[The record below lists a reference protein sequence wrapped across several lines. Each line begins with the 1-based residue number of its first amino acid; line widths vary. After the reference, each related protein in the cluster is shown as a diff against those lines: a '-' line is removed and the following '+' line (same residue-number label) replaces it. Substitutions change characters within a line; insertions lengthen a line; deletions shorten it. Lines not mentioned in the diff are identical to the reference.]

1 MNKIQRNLAAVVLGA
16 TVLLTAVPAS
26 AQPAKPVD
34 TPSPAASIEYFL
46 PFSGAQYNPE
56 ILSPQ
61 AFFGFEI
68 GERLADWGDITRYM
82 AYLAQS
88 SDRVSTKTFG
98 KTYEG
103 RPFIHVYITSP
114 RNQARLEQIRQEHL
128 QLLDPQVSGDL
139 NLDEMPLV
147 VNLGGSIHGN
157 EISGSQAL
165 IAIAYY
171 WTAAQGEEVE
181 KLLERTVLVLTPG
194 FNPDGINRF
203 CSWITTTASQNHF
216 QDKQS
221 REYSEPQPSSRV
233 NHYWMD
239 CNRDWLT
246 AQHDVGRNGAA
257 MYEYWMPTVLLDMH
271 EMGTRNLFYF
281 SPGDP
286 NRTYQYIP
294 QENQDLT
301 LAISKYTSRS
311 LKSIG
316 TQYFTRRGYDDFFIG
331 KGACYGDIQGSV
343 CILHEAASSRG
354 HMAIS
359 SKNGPFTLPETIRW
373 QGHAAMAVLEGA
385 DANRKALM
393 DYQRRF
399 YVNAAAAAAGDAN
412 KGYLFDAGSDK
423 ARAWHFLENLK
434 LHEIDV
440 YTVTGEEGKYYV
452 PFEQRHYYKIKG
464 IFEDI
469 TQYQD
474 SVFYDIS
481 TWSPARAYALNYRL
495 TDKAPKAC
503 EKIETLEFPKGVVSG
518 GVSTI
523 GYAFSNG
530 DYYAPYL
537 INALQSKGVRVEV
550 TPQSFE
556 YRYKAAKIK
565 KQFPAGTLI
574 VPVADQT
581 LEGEALY
588 NLLCEEAAKSAVD
601 LTALQADKRNGFDL
615 SAVKRVGV
623 RQPRTAIVTGN
634 GAQFQQ
640 GTMWFL
646 LDYRYAMNHTMLEM
660 NNLTRDTTCDLS
672 RYDVM
677 VFSGNSIPKAEKD
690 RATYA
695 KLTEWLNNGGTL
707 ILFGGSNHIG
717 KPVGASVYPRTTVE
731 EGLSGV
737 VLNAEMEGESPILWG
752 YDRRDLDLFVTR
764 ATTWKLP
771 KEANVILRWSEEPYR
786 SGYFTE
792 RFEKR
797 FAGTPLAATV
807 KVGKGVI
814 VYFQTELNFR
824 AYWFGANHLLTNAIY
839 YGNLL

>member
-1 MNKIQRNLAAVVLGA
+1 MNCIKKQLATVVLGTA
-16 TVLLTAVPAS
+16 VLLAGLTVS
-26 AQPAKPVD
+26 AQPAKPAD
-34 TPSPAASIEYFL
+34 TPSPAASVEYFL
-46 PFSGAQYNPE
+46 PYSGAQYNPA
-56 ILSPQ
+56 IRTPQ
-61 AFFGFEI
+61 DFFGFEL
-68 GERLADWGDITRYM
+68 GDRLADWGDITAYM
-82 AYLAQS
+82 NYLAQA

-98 KTYEG
+98 QTFEG
-103 RPFIHVYITSP
+103 RRFLHVYITSP
-114 RNQARLEQIRQEHL
+114 RNQARLEQIRQEHMK
-128 QLLDPQVSGDL
+128 LLDPQVSGDL

-165 IAIAYY
+165 IAIAFY
-171 WTAAQGEEVE
+171 WAAAQGSEVE
-181 KLLERTVLVLTPG
+181 KLLDRTVLVLTPA
-194 FNPDGINRF
+194 FNPDGMNRF
-203 CSWITTTASQNHF
+203 CSWINTTASRHHF
-216 QDKQS
+216 QDRQS
-221 REYSEPQPSSRV
+221 REYAEAQPGSRV

-246 AQHDVGRNGAA
+246 AQHDVGRNGAQ
-257 MYEYWMPTVLLDMH
+257 MYEYWMPSVLLDMH

-286 NRTYQYIP
+286 NRTYRYIP

-301 LAISKYTSRS
+301 LAISRYTERN
-311 LKSIG
+311 LKAIG
-316 TQYFTRRGYDDFFIG
+316 TQFFTRRGYDDFFIG

-373 QGHAAMAVLEGA
+373 QGHAAMAVLAGA
-385 DANRKALM
+385 DANRKTLM

-434 LHEIDV
+434 LHDIDV
-440 YTVTGEEGKYYV
+440 YSVTGEEGRYYV

-481 TWSPARAYALNYRL
+481 TWSPARAYALNYKL

-503 EKIETLEFPKGVVSG
+503 EKIVNLKFPEGTVSG
-518 GVSTI
+518 GQSTI

-550 TPQSFE
+550 APQPFE
-556 YRYKAAKIK
+556 YRYKAAKVK
-565 KQFPAGTLI
+565 KHFPAGTLI
-574 VPVADQT
+574 VPVADQS
-581 LEGEALY
+581 LEAEALY

-615 SAVKRVGV
+615 AAVKRVGV
-623 RQPRTAIVTGN
+623 RQPRTAIITDN
-634 GAQFQQ
+634 GAHFQQ

-646 LDYRYAMNHTMLEM
+646 LDHRFAMNHSLVGMKSL
-660 NNLTRDTTCDLS
+660 NDSICDLTR
-672 RYDVM
+672 YDAII
-677 VFSGNSIPKAEKD
+677 FSGNSIPKTERDK
-690 RATYA
+690 ATYE
-695 KLTEWLNNGGTL
+695 KLTRWLNDGGTL
-707 ILFGGSNHIG
+707 ILFGGSNHIA
-717 KPVGASVYPRTTVE
+717 KPLGASVYPRTTTGD
-731 EGLSGV
+731 GLSGV

-752 YDRRDLDLFVTR
+752 YDRRDLDLFVSR

-771 KEANVILRWSEEPYR
+771 KDANVILRWSEEPYR
-786 SGYFTE
+786 SGYFTPH
-792 RFEKR
+792 FEKR

-814 VYFQTELNFR
+814 VYFQTEVNFR
-824 AYWFGANHLLTNAIY
+824 DYWFGANHLLTNAIY
-839 YGNLL
+839 FGNLL